1 MKKVSEA
8 IILKNDHF
16 YEEKCN
22 FHFFKNI
29 NKKKDKKYIY
39 IIASDT
45 FFIFYFLKK

>member
-8 IILKNDHF
+8 IILKNDNF

-29 NKKKDKKYIY
+29 NKKKDKNIY

-45 FFIFYFLKK
+45 FFIFYFFKK